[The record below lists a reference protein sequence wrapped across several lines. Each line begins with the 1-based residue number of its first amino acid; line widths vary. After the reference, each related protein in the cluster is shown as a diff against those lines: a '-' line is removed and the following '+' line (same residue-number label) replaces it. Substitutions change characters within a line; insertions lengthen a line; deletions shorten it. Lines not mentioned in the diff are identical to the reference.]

1 MPPQASDV
9 GSLNRVAVSD
19 VAGQGEVEDVRV
31 RSFQFVVDAPGDG
44 KSAVYVGSERRR
56 HGKRP
61 RRGAAQ
67 VLTAVCSLGKT
78 ERSSEAG
85 GAVDILH
92 SGRIALDRG
101 QAERAV
107 AIESIY

>member
-44 KSAVYVGSERRR
+44 ESAVNIGSERRR
-56 HGKRP
+56 HRKRP
-61 RRGAAQ
+61 GRGATQ
-67 VLTAVCSLGKT
+67 VLAAICSLRKAEG
-78 ERSSEAG
+78 SGEAG
-85 GAVDILH
+85 GAVDVLH
-92 SGRIALDRG
+92 YSRVALDGG
-101 QAERAV
+101 QTERA
-107 AIESIY
+107 